1 MLNKVILMGR
11 ITRDLELKQTPG
23 GVSVLAFNIAVERG
37 YAKQGEEREADFI
50 TCVAWRQQAEFIS
63 KYFSKGR
70 MIAIEGNLRTR
81 TYDDKNG
88 SKHYVT
94 EVYVD
99 SVSFT
104 GEPKQSGSS
113 YENYQSNSSNNSY
126 SQPPQNNSGNYQQQ
140 TPRQNN
146 SGYQQATPQNQGN
159 GYQQRTYNNSTYGNS
174 GNQQPTEP
182 QNSIPGFG
190 SLSDYEAILDEE
202 GVPF

>member
-1 MLNKVILMGR
+1 MLNRVILMGR
-11 ITRDLELKQTPG
+11 ITQDLDLRQTPNG
-23 GVSVLAFNIAVERG
+23 ISVLTFNIAVDRG
-37 YAKQGEEREADFI
+37 YAKPGEERQADFI

-63 KYFSKGR
+63 RYFSKGR

-104 GEPKQSGSS
+104 GEPKQGGSS
-113 YENYQSNSSNNSY
+113 YGSYQNNSSNNSY
-126 SQPPQNNSGNYQQQ
+126 SQPSQPAQNS
-140 TPRQNN
+140 
-146 SGYQQATPQNQGN
+146 
-159 GYQQRTYNNSTYGNS
+159 YNNNAA
-174 GNQQPTEP
+174 PAKD
-182 QNSIPGFG
+182 SIAIGDF
-190 SLSDYEAILDEE
+190 SDFEEVLSDD

>member
-1 MLNKVILMGR
+1 MLNRVILMGR
-11 ITRDLELKQTPG
+11 ITQDLDLKQTPS
-23 GVSVLAFNIAVERG
+23 GVSVLTFNIAVDRG
-37 YAKQGEEREADFI
+37 YVKQGEERQADFI

-63 KYFSKGR
+63 RYFSKGR

-104 GEPKQSGSS
+104 GEPKQGGSS
-113 YENYQSNSSNNSY
+113 YNNNYSNDSSNSY
-126 SQPPQNNSGNYQQQ
+126 SQPQ
-140 TPRQNN
+140 
-146 SGYQQATPQNQGN
+146 
-159 GYQQRTYNNSTYGNS
+159 
-174 GNQQPTEP
+174 
-182 QNSIPGFG
+182 QNSYNAEPAKDSIAIGDF
-190 SLSDYEAILDEE
+190 SDFEEVLSDD